1 MRQIFTA
8 TPQVLSAGHIGDG
21 QEAHRTPP
29 CGNESAHLCQGRA
42 VTGVADI
49 LEWARRQVIAR
60 VPKADLDQR
69 DPDYIRDQLP
79 GLWML
84 ASLYFRADVRGL
96 HRIPA
101 EGPVLLVGNH
111 SGGNVPPDTFVFT
124 LAFCSYFGVE
134 RPFYQLAHNL
144 VAIYPVLR
152 GLRKFGTVA
161 ASRDNA
167 RLALESGAAVLVYP
181 GGDYEVYRPSWQRHV
196 VELGGRKGFVRLA
209 RETAVPIVPV
219 ASVGGQETALF
230 LGREQWLARLLMLD
244 KVLRL
249 KSVPISVA
257 LPWGLNITDWLGH
270 IPLPA
275 KIVIEVQEPIEVDH
289 DDQAVYDKVVASL
302 QAGVDRLAAERR
314 FPVIG

>member
-1 MRQIFTA
+1 MKGVTDIVDWTRQ
-8 TPQVLSAGHIGDG
+8 
-21 QEAHRTPP
+21 R
-29 CGNESAHLCQGRA
+29 
-42 VTGVADI
+42 VT
-49 LEWARRQVIAR
+49 AR

-84 ASLYFRADVRGL
+84 ASLYFRADVREL

-101 EGPVLLVGNH
+101 HGPVLLVGNH

-134 RPFYQLAHNL
+134 RPFYQLVHNL
-144 VAIYPVLR
+144 VASYPLL
-152 GLRKFGTVA
+152 GWLRKFGTVA
-161 ASRDNA
+161 ASPDNA

-196 VELGGRKGFVRLA
+196 VELAGRTGFVRLA
-209 RETAVPIVPV
+209 RETGVPIVPV

-230 LGREQWLARLLMLD
+230 LGRGQWLARLLMFD

-257 LPWGLNITDWLGH
+257 LPWGVNITDWLGH

-275 KIVIEVQEPIEVDH
+275 KIVIEVQEPIDVADG
-289 DDQAVYDKVVASL
+289 DDQAVYDRVVASL
-302 QAGVDRLAAERR
+302 QAGVNRLAAERR

>member
-1 MRQIFTA
+1 MK
-8 TPQVLSAGHIGDG
+8 
-21 QEAHRTPP
+21 
-29 CGNESAHLCQGRA
+29 
-42 VTGVADI
+42 GVADI
-49 LEWARRQVIAR
+49 LDWARQQVTSR

-79 GLWML
+79 GLWLL

-96 HRIPA
+96 DRIPA
-101 EGPVLLVGNH
+101 QGPVLLVGNH

-134 RPFYQLAHNL
+134 RPFYQLVHNL
-144 VAIYPVLR
+144 VALYPAL
-152 GLRKFGTVA
+152 GWLRKFGTVA
-161 ASRDNA
+161 ASPDNA

-196 VELGGRKGFVRLA
+196 VDLGGRKGFVRLA
-209 RETAVPIVPV
+209 RETGVPIVPV

-230 LGREQWLARLLMLD
+230 LGRGQGLARLLLLD
-244 KVLRL
+244 RVFRL

-257 LPWGLNITDWLGH
+257 LPWGLNVTDWLGH

-275 KIVIEVQEPIEVDH
+275 KIAIEVQQPIEPTA
-289 DDQAVYDKVVASL
+289 DDQATYDMVVASL
-302 QAGVDRLAAERR
+302 QAGVNRLAAQRR

>member
-1 MRQIFTA
+1 MVCQNSA
-8 TPQVLSAGHIGDG
+8 MAGVGDVLG
-21 QEAHRTPP
+21 
-29 CGNESAHLCQGRA
+29 
-42 VTGVADI
+42 
-49 LEWARRQVIAR
+49 WARDLIASR

-79 GLWML
+79 GTWML

-96 HRIPA
+96 HRIPK

-144 VAIYPVLR
+144 VVQVPGL
-152 GLRKFGTVA
+152 GWLRKFGTVA
-161 ASRDNA
+161 ANPENA
-167 RLALESGAAVLVYP
+167 RLALASGAALLVYP
-181 GGDYEVYRPSWQRHV
+181 GGDYEVFRPSWQRHV
-196 VELGGRKGFVRLA
+196 VDFGGRKGYVRLA
-209 RETAVPIVPV
+209 READVPIVPV

-230 LGREQWLARLLMLD
+230 LNRGQWLAKLLTAD

-249 KSVPISVA
+249 KSVPISLA
-257 LPWGLNITDWLGH
+257 LPWGLNIGDLAGH

-275 KIVIEVQEPIEVDH
+275 KIAIEVQEPIEVDG
-289 DDQAVYDKVVASL
+289 DDQAVHDKVIASL

>member
-1 MRQIFTA
+1 MTDMAGFGDVIDWAKQ
-8 TPQVLSAGHIGDG
+8 QVAS
-21 QEAHRTPP
+21 
-29 CGNESAHLCQGRA
+29 
-42 VTGVADI
+42 
-49 LEWARRQVIAR
+49 R
-60 VPKADLDQR
+60 VPPADLDQR

-79 GLWML
+79 GTWLL

-144 VAIYPVLR
+144 VVSAPPL
-152 GLRKFGTVA
+152 GWLRKFGTVA
-161 ASRDNA
+161 PTPETA
-167 RLALESGAAVLVYP
+167 RLALESGSALLVYP
-181 GGDYEVYRPSWQRHV
+181 GGDYEVFRPSWERHV
-196 VELGGRKGFVRLA
+196 VDFGGRMGYVRLA
-209 RETAVPIVPV
+209 RETGVPIVPV

-230 LGREQWLARLLMLD
+230 LDRGQWLAKLLRVD
-244 KVLRL
+244 KLLRL
-249 KSVPISVA
+249 KSVPISLA
-257 LPWGLNITDWLGH
+257 LPWGLNISDLAGH

-275 KIVIEVQEPIEVDH
+275 KIAIEAQEPIEVDG
-289 DDQAVYDKVVASL
+289 DDQAVHDKVMASL

>member
-1 MRQIFTA
+1 MVCQNSA
-8 TPQVLSAGHIGDG
+8 VAGVSDVLG
-21 QEAHRTPP
+21 
-29 CGNESAHLCQGRA
+29 
-42 VTGVADI
+42 
-49 LEWARRQVIAR
+49 WARDLIASR

-79 GLWML
+79 GTWML

-96 HRIPA
+96 HRIPKQ
-101 EGPVLLVGNH
+101 GPVLLVGNH

-144 VAIYPVLR
+144 VVQMPGL
-152 GLRKFGTVA
+152 GWLRKFGTVA
-161 ASRDNA
+161 ANPENA
-167 RLALESGAAVLVYP
+167 RLALASGAALLVYP
-181 GGDYEVYRPSWQRHV
+181 GGDYEVFRPSWQRHV
-196 VELGGRKGFVRLA
+196 VDFGGRKGYVRLA
-209 RETAVPIVPV
+209 REAGVPIVPV

-230 LGREQWLARLLMLD
+230 LDRGQWLAKLLQAD

-249 KSVPISVA
+249 KSVPISLA
-257 LPWGLNITDWLGH
+257 LPWGLNISDLAGH

-275 KIVIEVQEPIEVDH
+275 KIAIEVQQPIEVDG
-289 DDQAVYDKVVASL
+289 DDQAVHDKVIASL

>member
-1 MRQIFTA
+1 MASLGDVKDWVTK
-8 TPQVLSAGHIGDG
+8 QVAS
-21 QEAHRTPP
+21 
-29 CGNESAHLCQGRA
+29 
-42 VTGVADI
+42 
-49 LEWARRQVIAR
+49 R

-79 GLWML
+79 GTWLL
-84 ASLYFRADVRGL
+84 ASLYLRADVRGL
-96 HRIPA
+96 DRIPA

-144 VAIYPVLR
+144 VVSAPPL
-152 GLRKFGTVA
+152 GWLRKFGTVA
-161 ASRDNA
+161 ANPENA
-167 RLALESGAAVLVYP
+167 KLALKSGAALLVYP
-181 GGDYEVYRPSWQRHV
+181 GGDYEVARPSWERHKV
-196 VELGGRKGFVRLA
+196 DFGGRTGYVRLA
-209 RETAVPIVPV
+209 REAGVPIVPV

-230 LGREQWLARLLMLD
+230 LTRGQWLAKLLMTD
-244 KVLRL
+244 KLLRV
-249 KSVPISVA
+249 KGIPISIS
-257 LPWGLNITDWLGH
+257 LPWGVNISDFAGH

-275 KIVIEVQEPIEVDH
+275 KITIEVQEPIEVDG
-289 DDQAVYDKVVASL
+289 DDEAVNDKVLASL